1 MTYVNLCLLYR
12 WKISLLRLTASHDDG
27 EQSVVYVSLL
37 GLGVR
42 EDAPFFLPVERLAE
56 TAGSLAGIGFQPA
69 RTSARRARPGVSGL
83 FLD

>member
-12 WKISLLRLTASHDDG
+12 WKMPVLRLIASHDDG
-27 EQSVVYVSLL
+27 EQSAVYVSLL

-42 EDAPFFLPVERLAE
+42 EDAPFFLSVERLAE
-56 TAGSLAGIGFQPA
+56 TAGILAGIGFQPV
-69 RTSARRARPGVSGL
+69 RTSAHRARPGVSGL